1 MKQTNLKKVMVTK
14 VVNLAVETSKMPN
27 QNCWYFFGRSKTK
40 YDLTSND
47 YAKMADLIKRR

>member
-27 QNCWYFFGRSKTK
+27 QFCVVFLGSPKTK